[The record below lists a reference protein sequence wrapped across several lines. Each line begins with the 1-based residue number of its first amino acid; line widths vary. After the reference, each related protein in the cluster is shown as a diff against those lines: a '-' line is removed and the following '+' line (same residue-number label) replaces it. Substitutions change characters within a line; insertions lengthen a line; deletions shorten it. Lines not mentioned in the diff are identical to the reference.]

1 VQASI
6 RFDQMRANAS
16 AVGHTSEQELH
27 DGASRGHTR
36 AFADENAPRKSHTCG
51 SSWILEADDG
61 AQAKNKIRED
71 ARECERVQRSVSM
84 TLACRVLLC
93 IASLAVAPQWQAM
106 RRLLRSSLF
115 LQLKRSPL
123 SKCRLQRQ
131 SSTIKHQGAIKA
143 CSSWV
148 MHPTVGTT
156 PNRALVKA
164 ANFNSDLAN

>member
-1 VQASI
+1 
-6 RFDQMRANAS
+6 
-16 AVGHTSEQELH
+16 
-27 DGASRGHTR
+27 
-36 AFADENAPRKSHTCG
+36 
-51 SSWILEADDG
+51 
-61 AQAKNKIRED
+61 
-71 ARECERVQRSVSM
+71 M

-131 SSTIKHQGAIKA
+131 PSTIKHQGAIKA